1 MQPQAFRLADQ
12 QVVERFLATRP
23 SSADDAPRLNFA
35 WSTWGFGRE
44 PFADSVARLAKHDV
58 RWIELHGDHYG
69 RSFGTPVAEM
79 RSVLDAHGVK
89 VAGIC
94 GMVSPES
101 ELSATSH
108 VIRQRAIDYFER
120 HAELCAELGGTYV
133 LFAAGAVGR
142 PTKYDDHEWLR
153 AVDTAQKI
161 AGAFERHGVLG
172 ALEPVRPDEVSIL
185 HTLAEAE
192 RMLADVD
199 RPGIQH
205 LNPDLYH
212 MLAGESHLGLAILE
226 HGQKFASIHLADTN
240 RRALGTGHLDLDVV
254 QMALHAVGHAR
265 PDRFCAAEPL
275 GAGGNPYDQMHGPAD
290 PEALDALVG
299 QTARTWREREEVILS
314 TDADELRAAYG
325 LQTVS

>member
-1 MQPQAFRLADQ
+1 MQPQSFRLADQ

-23 SSADDAPRLNFA
+23 SQDAPRLNLA

-44 PFADSVARLAKHDV
+44 PIADSVARLARHGV

-69 RSFGTPVAEM
+69 PDLGTPVAEI
-79 RSVLDAHGVK
+79 RAALDAHGVQ
-89 VAGIC
+89 VSGIC

-101 ELSATSH
+101 ELSATSP
-108 VIRQRAIDYFER
+108 VIRQRAIDYFR
-120 HAELCAELGGTYV
+120 RQADLCRELGGTYV

-142 PTKYDDHEWLR
+142 PVKYDDHEFAR
-153 AVDTAQKI
+153 AVDTAQRI
-161 AGAFERHGVLG
+161 AAYFEEVGVVG
-172 ALEPVRPDEVSIL
+172 ALEPVRPDEVSL
-185 HTLAEAE
+185 VHTLAEGVE
-192 RMLADVD
+192 MLEAID
-199 RPGIQH
+199 RTGVSH

-226 HGQKFASIHLADTN
+226 HGHRFASIHLADTN

-265 PDRFCAAEPL
+265 PGRFCAAEPL
-275 GAGGNPYDQMHGPAD
+275 GAGADPYTAMHGTPD

-299 QTARTWREREEVILS
+299 QTARTWREREEQLLTV
-314 TDADELRAAYG
+314 DADELRAAYG
-325 LQTVS
+325 LPPAGA